1 MLKTIQ
7 ATRHALDKMQAMRLS
22 RYDVKKALE
31 FGDVQAESI
40 TKFKAVW
47 KKRSEC
53 LIVVCDEY
61 PDRVLVITGLRR
73 RGRFH

>member
-1 MLKTIQ
+1 MTKTIQ
-7 ATRHALDKMQAMRLS
+7 FTRHALDKMQALRLS

-31 FGDVQAESI
+31 FGDVQSEGI

-47 KKRSEC
+47 KRSRAC

-61 PDRVLVITGLRR
+61 PDCVLVITVIRR